1 MKASPIIYSD
11 MKNYFNYLRCLLGVL
26 LFSIIQTHATTI
38 KGFVAEL
45 QTKEPLIGAT
55 LYLENTPHN
64 AITGLD
70 GSFVLKNIE
79 KGKYKLICQFIGYQA
94 HEQEIT
100 VNDEA
105 VITLNIQL
113 QPRENLLNE
122 VTIATKANKE
132 TDLSA
137 RKMEQS
143 ASQVMNIVSAKA
155 IQISPDITV
164 ANVLQRVSGVT
175 LERSNNGDGRYAVLR
190 GMDKRYN
197 YTLVNGIKIPSPDP
211 YNRYVPLDIFPSDLL
226 QRLEITKALTPDM
239 EADAIGGVV
248 NMVMKDAPEE
258 KTFAAN
264 LGTGYGQLFFNR
276 SFKSFDRHQLNMESP
291 AQQYG
296 NDYSATMKDFPWVK
310 FQNKKPAPSLIGNLS
325 FGNRFFNQKL
335 GLLVAGSYQNT
346 YRGSDGYLY
355 RTKIDAYN
363 SPRFTELLVRKYSIQ
378 QTRMGAN
385 IKMDY
390 RFNAKNT
397 LRLYNVYLVLDEL
410 QTRYTLD
417 TTYKNTAVRPVLADI
432 DILNRSRFQ
441 RQTIDNQTLQ
451 GEHEAGKF
459 LFNWSLV
466 YSSATNKIP
475 DLTEQSLKVSLEG
488 IKYQDVNRIWQE
500 NTDKDKAA
508 YLNIGYRPQARLQD
522 LEFWVGGLYRHKN
535 RTNSYLDYRLKASGN
550 LAKDVN
556 DINTEPYTVFNP
568 LGIYVGANNYN
579 ASENITAAYFK
590 IQFALKNLHVLAGV
604 RAENTYQDYLTSLP
618 KTEPGRTGKQ
628 VYTDILPSIHFKYAF
643 NEKQN
648 LRLSYFSSL
657 SRPSYFEITPYNIGA
672 GVTDNFPEAGNP
684 YLKHTTANNIDLR
697 YEYFGRG
704 NDQIL
709 AGFFYKKIQNPI
721 EYGLVA
727 IPNSTITV
735 YQPNNFGSATNY
747 GFEWVGVKFLGKF
760 GFSTNYTFTMSQIT
774 TTKLRNMVI
783 QGGITSEKVKQT
795 RPLQGQSKHVANV
808 SVFYK
813 DAKQG
818 IDIQLAWVF
827 TGKRIIQVD
836 QFVGLDYW
844 QRDQSTLD
852 LSIEKRIFKKFTLYT
867 KIQNILNSPY
877 QVDIKATYPYTNPN
891 DYHYPY
897 QDNNSRINVIQNKY
911 GAYYLL
917 GLRYKL

>member
-1 MKASPIIYSD
+1 MGLS
-11 MKNYFNYLRCLLGVL
+11 LL
-26 LFSIIQTHATTI
+26 SITQAHATTI

-45 QTKEPLIGAT
+45 QSREPLTGAT
-55 LYLENTPHN
+55 VYLENTAYN
-64 AITGLD
+64 AVTGLD
-70 GSFVLKNIE
+70 GSFVLKNVGA
-79 KGKYKLICQFIGYQA
+79 GKYKLICQFIGYQT
-94 HEQEIT
+94 HQQEVVVGEEPFIS
-100 VNDEA
+100 
-105 VITLNIQL
+105 LNIEL

-122 VTIATKANKE
+122 VKIEAKTNKE
-132 TDLSA
+132 SDLSA

-226 QRLEITKALTPDM
+226 QRLEVTKALTPDM

-258 KTFAAN
+258 KTLTAN
-264 LGTGYGQLFFNR
+264 LGTGYGQLFFDR
-276 SFKSFDRHQLNMESP
+276 SYKHFDHSQINMQSP
-291 AQQYG
+291 AAQHG
-296 NDYSATMKDFPWVK
+296 NSYSATMKDFPWVK
-310 FQNKKPAPSLIGNLS
+310 FKNQKPAPSLIGNIS

-363 SPRFTELLVRKYSIQ
+363 SPRFTELLVREYSIQ

-385 IKMDY
+385 VKMDY
-390 RFNAKNT
+390 RLNEKNT
-397 LRLYNVYLVLDEL
+397 LRLYNVYLMLDEL

-417 TTYKNTAVRPVLADI
+417 TTYKNTSVRPVLADV

-441 RQTIDNQTLQ
+441 RQSIYNNTLQ
-451 GEHEAGKF
+451 GEHEAGRF
-459 LFNWSLV
+459 LFNWSLA
-466 YSSATNKIP
+466 YSAATNKIP
-475 DLTEQSLKVSLEG
+475 DLAEQSLKMSLEG
-488 IKYQDVNRIWQE
+488 VKYQDVERIWQE
-500 NTDKDKAA
+500 NDDKDKAA
-508 YLNIGYRPQARLQD
+508 YLNIGYRPASRLQD

-550 LAKDVN
+550 LATDIN
-556 DINTEPYTVFNP
+556 DINSEPYTVFNP
-568 LGIYVGANNYN
+568 LGIYVGANNYT
-579 ASENITAAYFK
+579 AKEDISAAYFK
-590 IQFALKNLHVLAGV
+590 LQFSLKQLHVLAGV
-604 RAENTYQDYLTSLP
+604 RAENINQEYQTSLP
-618 KTEPGRTGKQ
+618 KTEVGRTGKQ
-628 VYTDILPSIHFKYAF
+628 VYTDILPSVHFKYVL

-648 LRLSYFSSL
+648 VRLSYFSSL

-727 IPNSTITV
+727 VPNSTITV

-760 GFSTNYTFTMSQIT
+760 GFSTNYTFTISEIT

-813 DAKQG
+813 DVKQG
-818 IDIQLAWVF
+818 IDVQLAWVF

-852 LSIEKRIFKKFTLYT
+852 LSVEKRIFKKFTVYT

-877 QVDIKATYPYTNPN
+877 QVDIRAAYPYTAAT

-897 QDNNSRINVIQNKY
+897 QDSNSRINVIQNKY